1 MPKGEQKSNKEKKKP
16 KKEKAAPA
24 AAGGFA
30 KGVSDSDGAS
40 KKKGK

>member
-1 MPKGEQKSNKEKKKP
+1 MPKASRSRTRRKKKP

-24 AAGGFA
+24 TAGGFA
-30 KGVSDSDGAS
+30 KGVSDSDGA